1 MAKFLIGTD
10 PEMIIVGAGGLPVS
24 AEALIGAGKDVP
36 LVINEEVSVH
46 EDNILVEFNISPAKN
61 AMDFV
66 KKNIMALY
74 LINEQ
79 FLKPKGLKISRDCFA
94 EFERK
99 YLVTEQ
105 AMAVGC
111 SPEFDA
117 LTGDII
123 DPPVFADGFA
133 GRSAGGH
140 VHVGYE
146 NENYADS
153 MMIVKLLDLHLGI
166 PSLILDPDTRRRQ
179 IYGKPSSYRRTEGL
193 KVEYRTLSNFWIF
206 EKTLMEWIYEV
217 VAKVVDEVKSGA
229 IIDDDLYITV
239 RQTIENNDIE
249 TAQKLISQ
257 NALLMPYGEKMD
269 ILALIEQTDSPFLK
283 EFLVA
288 DQGRVEV
295 VAVEAESEFE
305 MNRKRNQEFSPSRVE
320 EPAAHVPVVK
330 DPVAQYEE
338 SAQKPYAK
346 KHAPKPS
353 LKSTSN
359 LRSLDEVVK
368 QRIREDLAAMD
379 DFADLNAAPEG
390 SIVVDGEII
399 SEEGRKEGWME
410 FSGLRPAY
418 DSVQVD
424 TETPVLEEDIP
435 MPYEVN
441 VEDDDDDEDEEENND
456 FFADDFGDEDDED

>member
-1 MAKFLIGTD
+1 MARFLIGTD
-10 PEMIIVGAGGLPVS
+10 PEMIILGAGGLPVS

-79 FLKPKGLKISRDCFA
+79 FIKPKGLKISRDCFA
-94 EFERK
+94 EFEKK

-123 DPPVFADGFA
+123 DPPIFADGFA

-153 MMIVKLLDLHLGI
+153 MMIVKLLDLHLGV

-217 VAKVVDEVKSGA
+217 VAKVVDEVKSGT

-288 DQGRVEV
+288 DGGKVEI

-305 MNRKRNQEFSPSRVE
+305 ANRKRNQEFTPSMP
-320 EPAAHVPVVK
+320 EPVAHVPVVK

-338 SAQKPYAK
+338 SSQNPYSKKYNQKPSTK
-346 KHAPKPS
+346 KLPTLMP
-353 LKSTSN
+353 
-359 LRSLDEVVK
+359 LDEIVRNRLQENVP
-368 QRIREDLAAMD
+368 DL
-379 DFADLNAAPEG
+379 DFFLDNQAAPEG
-390 SIVVDGEII
+390 HEVADGEAVPAPM
-399 SEEGRKEGWME
+399 GAGFYE
-410 FSGLRPAY
+410 FSVGGNRTRIYPVEAAG
-418 DSVQVD
+418 D
-424 TETPVLEEDIP
+424 TLVVNEDEEIP
-435 MPYEVN
+435 MPFA
-441 VEDDDDDEDEEENND
+441 DDDDDYFPEEVGGDEEE
-456 FFADDFGDEDDED
+456 

>member
-1 MAKFLIGTD
+1 MTKFLIGTD
-10 PEMIIVGAGGLPVS
+10 PEVIILGAGGLPVS

-36 LVINEEVSVH
+36 LALNEEVSVH
-46 EDNILVEFNISPAKN
+46 EDNILVEFNIAPAKT

-94 EFERK
+94 EFDAK
-99 YLVTEQ
+99 YLQTEQ

-123 DPPVFADGFA
+123 DPPVFMDGFA

-140 VHVGYE
+140 VHIGYE

-153 MMIVKLLDLHLGI
+153 MMLVKMLDLHLGV
-166 PSLILDPDTRRRQ
+166 PSLLLDPDTRRRQ

-193 KVEYRTLSNFWIF
+193 KVEYRTLSNFWLF
-206 EKTLMEWIYEV
+206 EKTLMEWVYEV
-217 VAKVVDEVKSGA
+217 VAKVVDEVKSGT

-239 RQTIENNDIE
+239 RQTIENNDVE

-257 NALLMPYGEKMD
+257 NSLLMPYGEKLD
-269 ILALIEQTDSPFLK
+269 VLNLIEQKDNAFLK

-288 DQGRVEV
+288 DQGQVEV

-305 MNRKRNQEFSPSRVE
+305 ANRKRHQEFTPSVE
-320 EPAAHVPVVK
+320 EPALHAPAVK
-330 DPVAQYEE
+330 DPVALYEE
-338 SAQKPYAK
+338 ASQALQHK
-346 KHAPKPS
+346 KRIG
-353 LKSTSN
+353 KSNKIPRT
-359 LRSLDEVVK
+359 
-368 QRIREDLAAMD
+368 
-379 DFADLNAAPEG
+379 G
-390 SIVVDGEII
+390 SIVTAGTRGDERPFIVDL
-399 SEEGRKEGWME
+399 S
-410 FSGLRPAY
+410 SALA
-418 DSVQVD
+418 V
-424 TETPVLEEDIP
+424 EDIP
-435 MPYEVN
+435 VAPVDGRELPEGWVGFGPGDAAKTRP
-441 VEDDDDDEDEEENND
+441 EDRDFYLDDDEDILPLEEREDEEE
-456 FFADDFGDEDDED
+456 